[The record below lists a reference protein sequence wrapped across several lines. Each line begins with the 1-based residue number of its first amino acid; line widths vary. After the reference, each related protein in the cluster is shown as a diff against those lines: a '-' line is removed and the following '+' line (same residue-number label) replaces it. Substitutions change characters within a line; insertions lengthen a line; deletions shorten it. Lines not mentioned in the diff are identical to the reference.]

1 MARQVWV
8 IPPDRSPDS
17 LESEVKSSAAG
28 PTANVGA
35 TERRRGRHLKP
46 KGKKHE
52 PPASP
57 SDAQPSPP
65 EGGGISAAPD
75 HPRR

>member
-8 IPPDRSPDS
+8 IPPVRSPDP
-17 LESEVKSSAAG
+17 LESETKSSAAEL
-28 PTANVGA
+28 TANVGA
-35 TERRRGRHLKP
+35 TDRRRGRHLKP

-57 SDAQPSPP
+57 SEAQPSPP
-65 EGGGISAAPD
+65 ERGGISAAPD